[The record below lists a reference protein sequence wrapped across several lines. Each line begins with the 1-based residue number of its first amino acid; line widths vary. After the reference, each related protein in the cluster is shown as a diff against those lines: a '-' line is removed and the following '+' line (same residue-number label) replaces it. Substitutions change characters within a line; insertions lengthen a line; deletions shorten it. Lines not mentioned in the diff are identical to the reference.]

1 MLPLLPVNIIVK
13 ILEKKKNSSFFLLK
27 KGFEGEID
35 APNAGVMKI

>member
-1 MLPLLPVNIIVK
+1 MLPLLPVSLLLKVIGK
-13 ILEKKKNSSFFLLK
+13 TSDFFLK